1 MRRSEY
7 LWHRLY
13 RHALATEFSAVWVD
27 RLELDE
33 LAQRLGVDFRQAR
46 RCDRDE
52 LAGRCSTSAT
62 RR

>member
-1 MRRSEY
+1 M
-7 LWHRLY
+7 Y

-33 LAQRLGVDFRQAR
+33 LAQCLGGDFRQAR

-52 LAGRCSTSAT
+52 LAGEVRQ
-62 RR
+62 RPGRPRPRWPRG